1 MRSIATLVLL
11 SSVVSALALWRIGPA
26 SENISISSSPDELV
40 DTVESILALER
51 YEDQDYGFTLA
62 VPAGWTRVF
71 AALPDGTEV
80 GNWPDELEPGYAVGF
95 ESPRSGSRDRFADY
109 ILIEL
114 LPGDEFG
121 LFDATEA
128 QQHYFQSEQTQIAY
142 DQLSIDSSV
151 DDAID
156 VDLVIF
162 QRGVQAFGYTLAF
175 YAIGEPANEKILFE
189 AFQIMLRTFE
199 QIEDPF
205 VVI

>member
-1 MRSIATLVLL
+1 MRSIATFVLL
-11 SSVVSALALWRIGPA
+11 VSVVSALALWRFGPA
-26 SENISISSSPDELV
+26 SENTSILSSPDESA

-121 LFDATEA
+121 LFDATKE
-128 QQHYFQSEQTQIAY
+128 QQHYFQSERNQIAY
-142 DQLSIDSSV
+142 DQLRIDSSV

-175 YAIGEPANEKILFE
+175 YAIGEPANEKRLFE

-205 VVI
+205 VII

>member
-1 MRSIATLVLL
+1 MRSIATFLL
-11 SSVVSALALWRIGPA
+11 LASAVAAVVLWRSETPD
-26 SENISISSSPDELV
+26 ENISILSAAGESIK
-40 DTVESILALER
+40 TVESIQVLER
-51 YEDQDYGFTLA
+51 YEDQDYGFSVA
-62 VPAGWTRVF
+62 VPAGWTRVY
-71 AALPDGTEV
+71 AAQPDGTEV
-80 GNWPDELEPGYAVGF
+80 GNWPDNLEPGYAVGF

-121 LFDATEA
+121 LFDTTGA
-128 QQHYFQSEQTQIAY
+128 QQHYFQSEQTKFVY
-142 DQLSIDSSV
+142 DRLSINSALDDS
-151 DDAID
+151 ID

>member
-1 MRSIATLVLL
+1 MRFIAIFIILA
-11 SSVVSALALWRIGPA
+11 SVVATTLLWQFA
-26 SENISISSSPDELV
+26 STAENKSTFSSTDEIAN
-40 DTVESILALER
+40 TVTSILLLER
-51 YEDQDYGFTLA
+51 YEDSDYGFSLA

-71 AALPDGTEV
+71 AAQPDGTEV

-95 ESPRSGSRDRFADY
+95 ESPRSGSQDRFADY

-121 LFDATEA
+121 LFDAAEA
-128 QQHYFQSEQTQIAY
+128 QQLYFQSDHAQFAY
-142 DQLSIDSSV
+142 DRLSINSALDDS
-151 DDAID
+151 ID

-175 YAIGEPANEKILFE
+175 YAIGEPANEQILFE

>member
-1 MRSIATLVLL
+1 MRSIATLLL
-11 SSVVSALALWRIGPA
+11 LASAVAAITLWRSETID
-26 SENISISSSPDELV
+26 ENISISSVADESIK
-40 DTVESILALER
+40 TVESIEVLER
-51 YEDQDYGFTLA
+51 YEDQDYGFSVA
-62 VPAGWTRVF
+62 VPAGWTRVY
-71 AALPDGTEV
+71 AAQPDGTEV
-80 GNWPDELEPGYAVGF
+80 GIWPDQLEPGYAVGF

-114 LPGDEFG
+114 LPGDDFG
-121 LFDATEA
+121 LFEATGA
-128 QQHYFQSEQTQIAY
+128 QQHYFQTEQTKFVY
-142 DQLSIDSSV
+142 DRLSINSALDDS
-151 DDAID
+151 ID